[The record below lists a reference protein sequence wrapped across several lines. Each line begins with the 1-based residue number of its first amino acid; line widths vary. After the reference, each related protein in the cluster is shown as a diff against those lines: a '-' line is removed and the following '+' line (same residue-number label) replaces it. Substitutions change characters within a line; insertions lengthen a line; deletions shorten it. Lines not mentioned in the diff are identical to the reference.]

1 MLAMVVLPLMHK
13 LEKLTV
19 DGSNHNKIL
28 WAIFF
33 TLLGEGGGF
42 GTIRDGQFN
51 QSSFINRCS

>member
-1 MLAMVVLPLMHK
+1 MLAMVVLPLMRK

-33 TLLGEGGGF
+33 TLLGGGHF
-42 GTIRDGQFN
+42 EQP
-51 QSSFINRCS
+51 S